1 MNSIFETEITIR
13 PDDIDLNNHVHNAK
27 YLDFVQAARY
37 DQMRNDYKMPMQ
49 DFHKL
54 GYNWVASSAF
64 IDWKRA
70 LLLDDKIIVKTQF
83 DSVDGAQCKVNF
95 WIVKKENNKIASEGY
110 IIYTMISIKTG
121 RPLRIPEDVIKIYL
135 IKTDDE
141 I

>member
-1 MNSIFETEITIR
+1 
-13 PDDIDLNNHVHNAK
+13 
-27 YLDFVQAARY
+27 
-37 DQMRNDYKMPMQ
+37 MQ